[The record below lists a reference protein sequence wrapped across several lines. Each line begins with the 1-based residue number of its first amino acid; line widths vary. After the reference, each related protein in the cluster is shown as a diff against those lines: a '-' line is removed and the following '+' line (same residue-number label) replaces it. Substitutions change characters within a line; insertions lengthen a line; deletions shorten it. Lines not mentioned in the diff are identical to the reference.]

1 MRLAKM
7 SRERVLSLLVL
18 LLSGVAPISGQVRTG
33 SVTGTVTCSDGN
45 FPARGAS
52 VKLIPVDPNGSSSD
66 SRAQDSQSTKTDFS
80 GEFQFSTVNPGEYVL
95 DATLQG
101 YRDEQ
106 RSSTILS
113 TDTKDK
119 DKGHDHAALSHVNV
133 KPGITAQRDLILRR
147 AASISGQISVDLG
160 GVLIGMP
167 VIAEKIQNEFDS
179 TQVGKPK
186 FSESTM
192 TDDRGDYRISGL
204 EPGKYMISIL
214 VREAFFGVASLDSG
228 TLSPVPQRPGT
239 ADLEVF
245 APGVLEQSSAKVIDV
260 GDADDLS
267 GENISIPVSKLH
279 SISGTIFR
287 DGQPVGGVA
296 VSVRHEGGTSPLHGA
311 ISMPNGSYRFDLLP
325 EGSYVITSTIPNLP
339 GSTVPQNESMNV
351 RITGSDILDA
361 NIDLRTFK

>member
-1 MRLAKM
+1 
-7 SRERVLSLLVL
+7 
-18 LLSGVAPISGQVRTG
+18 
-33 SVTGTVTCSDGN
+33 
-45 FPARGAS
+45 
-52 VKLIPVDPNGSSSD
+52 
-66 SRAQDSQSTKTDFS
+66 
-80 GEFQFSTVNPGEYVL
+80 
-95 DATLQG
+95 
-101 YRDEQ
+101 
-106 RSSTILS
+106 
-113 TDTKDK
+113 
-119 DKGHDHAALSHVNV
+119 
-133 KPGITAQRDLILRR
+133 
-147 AASISGQISVDLG
+147 
-160 GVLIGMP
+160 MP

-245 APGVLEQSSAKVIDV
+245 DV